1 LPIILTPSS
10 SIVVCYASGRIN
22 IREITSD
29 DSPVTK
35 YATKLLVSRVIQ
47 SAAFSELVAALPIP
61 LIPN

>member
-1 LPIILTPSS
+1 
-10 SIVVCYASGRIN
+10 VVCYASGIIN